1 MKYFPRYYEMVE
13 KAIENAP
20 FKGSPANVYDP
31 LNYILSLGG
40 KRMRPIALLMGCE
53 MFGGNTT
60 TAIPAALAV
69 EYFHNFSLIHD
80 DIMDRANLRRGKAT
94 VHTRWNLPVGILSGD
109 LLLIKSYQQLE
120 HYEPELQAKLIKEF
134 NTGSI
139 LVCEG
144 QQYDM
149 DFASQED
156 VRIDDY
162 LGMIQYKTAA
172 LLAASLKMGA
182 LIAGAKQ
189 EAANEL
195 YQIGME
201 AGTAFQLAD
210 DLLDAFPVSDK
221 FGKKAGGDILENKKT
236 WLYLYALQQ
245 HQGTNEYQQLIQYY
259 QSNYQGSE
267 AEKIEAVLQIFKMAG
282 ADNACK
288 EESEKWYDKAYA
300 RLQAL
305 SLTAAS
311 KEPLFEMME
320 MLRER
325 SF

>member
-13 KAIENAP
+13 RAIKNSP
-20 FKGSPANVYDP
+20 FQGSPANVYDP
-31 LNYILSLGG
+31 LNYILTLGG

-53 MFGGNTT
+53 MFGGK
-60 TAIPAALAV
+60 AEEAMHAALAV

-80 DIMDRANLRRGKAT
+80 DIMDRAELRRGKAT
-94 VHTRWNLPVGILSGD
+94 VHTRWDLPIGILSGD

-120 HYEPELQAKLIKEF
+120 NYEPALQAQLIKEF
-134 NTGSI
+134 NTGSV

-149 DFASQED
+149 DFANQEN
-156 VRIDDY
+156 VSIEDY
-162 LGMIQYKTAA
+162 LRMIQYKTAA

-182 LIAGAKQ
+182 LIAGAAQ
-189 EAANEL
+189 ETANEL
-195 YQIGME
+195 YEVGME

-210 DLLDAFPVSDK
+210 DLLDAFPVSEK

-245 HQGTNEYQQLIQYY
+245 LEGTAEHQQLTHYYQRDY
-259 QSNYQGSE
+259 QSNE
-267 AEKIEAVLQIFKMAG
+267 DEKIDAVLKIFKKAG
-282 ADNACK
+282 ADIACK

-300 RLQAL
+300 RLNTL
-305 SLTAAS
+305 SLKEES
-311 KEPLFEMME
+311 KQPLFELME

-325 SF
+325 NF